1 MKKLI
6 TANDIRAA
14 HARGEQAMSVVLR
27 ASIITPEAREVAE
40 LLGFTITE
48 DDGAAPAATAADSD
62 KTESQRIRETI
73 LAQLPEGQFTESLVA
88 QLMEK
93 VMKEKQSLEQ
103 EAMQPGF
110 DSVTGKGG
118 IKVIDG
124 SSVKFGRFDGAQPH
138 CVGLTDLVTDQD
150 GSSMAAGF
158 MQWENAFFP
167 WTLNY
172 DEIDMVLEGELH
184 VRHQGETLVAKAGGR
199 HVYPERL
206 QHRIRYPVDGAL
218 PVRRLAGKLAIAM
231 NDFIT
236 EAWLRANHTL
246 SEGGEI
252 HLPAD
257 ARLTP
262 SARELLESRHLR
274 VKFLDRQ
281 GRLFVEDDEQTPQP
295 VHVLTSSDH
304 PPQACCELCHQ
315 PVGKKPDTLTH
326 LTADTLVAKN
336 DPRLAFRAVL
346 DSTIALTVWLQIEL
360 AEPWQPWLTDIRSR
374 LGNIMRADA
383 LEEPLA
389 AQSIAGFSEAQL
401 HRLSHQ
407 PLRYLGHDHLVPEAR
422 HGRDVAL
429 LNLLR
434 GKVREAEVTAAQ
446 VFITPQFAVQR
457 ADILQALNRLSSAVY
472 VMMIPGVTD
481 SPPTLRQLQQQ
492 LGGEDDH

>member
-1 MKKLI
+1 MSSAKRRKGQVKKLI

-184 VRHQGETLVAKAGGR
+184 VRHQGETLVAKAGD
-199 HVYPERL
+199 V
-206 QHRIRYPVDGAL
+206 
-218 PVRRLAGKLAIAM
+218 M
-231 NDFIT
+231 FIPKGSSI
-236 EAWLRANHTL
+236 EF
-246 SEGGEI
+246 G
-252 HLPAD
+252 
-257 ARLTP
+257 TP
-262 SARELLESRHLR
+262 STVR
-274 VKFLDRQ
+274 FLY
-281 GRLFVEDDEQTPQP
+281 
-295 VHVLTSSDH
+295 
-304 PPQACCELCHQ
+304 
-315 PVGKKPDTLTH
+315 
-326 LTADTLVAKN
+326 VAWPAN
-336 DPRLAFRAVL
+336 
-346 DSTIALTVWLQIEL
+346 
-360 AEPWQPWLTDIRSR
+360 WQSL
-374 LGNIMRADA
+374 
-383 LEEPLA
+383 
-389 AQSIAGFSEAQL
+389 
-401 HRLSHQ
+401 
-407 PLRYLGHDHLVPEAR
+407 
-422 HGRDVAL
+422 
-429 LNLLR
+429 
-434 GKVREAEVTAAQ
+434 
-446 VFITPQFAVQR
+446 
-457 ADILQALNRLSSAVY
+457 
-472 VMMIPGVTD
+472 
-481 SPPTLRQLQQQ
+481 
-492 LGGEDDH
+492 

>member
-1 MKKLI
+1 M
-6 TANDIRAA
+6 
-14 HARGEQAMSVVLR
+14 
-27 ASIITPEAREVAE
+27 
-40 LLGFTITE
+40 
-48 DDGAAPAATAADSD
+48 
-62 KTESQRIRETI
+62 
-73 LAQLPEGQFTESLVA
+73 
-88 QLMEK
+88 
-93 VMKEKQSLEQ
+93 
-103 EAMQPGF
+103 
-110 DSVTGKGG
+110 
-118 IKVIDG
+118 
-124 SSVKFGRFDGAQPH
+124 
-138 CVGLTDLVTDQD
+138 
-150 GSSMAAGF
+150 
-158 MQWENAFFP
+158 
-167 WTLNY
+167 
-172 DEIDMVLEGELH
+172 
-184 VRHQGETLVAKAGGR
+184 
-199 HVYPERL
+199 
-206 QHRIRYPVDGAL
+206 
-218 PVRRLAGKLAIAM
+218 
-231 NDFIT
+231 
-236 EAWLRANHTL
+236 
-246 SEGGEI
+246 
-252 HLPAD
+252 
-257 ARLTP
+257 
-262 SARELLESRHLR
+262 
-274 VKFLDRQ
+274 
-281 GRLFVEDDEQTPQP
+281 
-295 VHVLTSSDH
+295 HVLTSSDH

-407 PLRYLGHDHLVPEAR
+407 PLRYLGHDHLVPEAL

-472 VMMIPGVTD
+472 VMMILGVTD
-481 SPPTLRQLQQQ
+481 SPPALSQLQQ

>member
-1 MKKLI
+1 
-6 TANDIRAA
+6 
-14 HARGEQAMSVVLR
+14 
-27 ASIITPEAREVAE
+27 
-40 LLGFTITE
+40 
-48 DDGAAPAATAADSD
+48 
-62 KTESQRIRETI
+62 
-73 LAQLPEGQFTESLVA
+73 
-88 QLMEK
+88 
-93 VMKEKQSLEQ
+93 
-103 EAMQPGF
+103 
-110 DSVTGKGG
+110 
-118 IKVIDG
+118 
-124 SSVKFGRFDGAQPH
+124 
-138 CVGLTDLVTDQD
+138 
-150 GSSMAAGF
+150 
-158 MQWENAFFP
+158 
-167 WTLNY
+167 
-172 DEIDMVLEGELH
+172 
-184 VRHQGETLVAKAGGR
+184 
-199 HVYPERL
+199 
-206 QHRIRYPVDGAL
+206 
-218 PVRRLAGKLAIAM
+218 M

-281 GRLFVEDDEQTPQP
+281 GRMFVEDDEQTPQP
-295 VHVLTSSDH
+295 VHVLTSRDH

-315 PVGKKPDTLTH
+315 PVDKKPDTLTH

-360 AEPWQPWLTDIRSR
+360 AESWQPWLMDIRSR

-389 AQSIAGFSEAQL
+389 AQSIAGFSEGQL

-407 PLRYLGHDHLVPEAR
+407 PLRFLGHDHLVPEAR
-422 HGRDVAL
+422 HGREVAL

-446 VFITPQFAVQR
+446 VFITPQFAVRR
-457 ADILQALNRLSSAVY
+457 ADIMQALNRLSSAIY
-472 VMMIPGVTD
+472 VMMLLDVTD
-481 SPPTLRQLQQQ
+481 SPPTLSQLQQL